1 MSTGCRTIH
10 VRYFAITSSREP
22 SRPMTNWVAP
32 FAAATDVDAIR
43 RRAPANLS
51 GIENL
56 AHHRLPSS
64 GRPIPGGAIVF
75 LQCCDGGF
83 ELGRDLGALA
93 TGQAAAQFGAEF
105 VDVLVKRDHRP
116 LLLFEDGAGAPRRS
130 GRVKDAEGAAE
141 RGAEEPILSSAGD
154 KPARFS
160 ALITL
165 GKIGGAAPPWAGSIG
180 AVRWEV

>member
-1 MSTGCRTIH
+1 MRGNSLM
-10 VRYFAITSSREP
+10 TSSRKP
-22 SRPMTNWVAP
+22 SRPMTKGVAP
-32 FAAATDVDAIR
+32 FAGATDVDAIQ

-56 AHHRLPSS
+56 AHRRLPSS
-64 GRPIPGGAIVF
+64 GRPIRLGGAVVF

-105 VDVLVKRDHRP
+105 VDVVLKRDHRP
-116 LLLFEDGAGAPRRS
+116 LLLFRRRDGRTAPIGPGQGRLRREAGAG
-130 GRVKDAEGAAE
+130 
-141 RGAEEPILSSAGD
+141 EPILLRAE
-154 KPARFS
+154 KKRALLRAPYARQNR
-160 ALITL
+160 
-165 GKIGGAAPPWAGSIG
+165 GHCDPWAGPIG